1 MKIEQWIKIE
11 DWTTVKQSIKPEQWI
26 KVEH

>member
-11 DWTTVKQSIKPEQWI
+11 DWTTVKQSIKAEQWI
-26 KVEH
+26 KIEH

>member
-11 DWTTVKQSIKPEQWI
+11 DWRTVKQSIKAEQWI